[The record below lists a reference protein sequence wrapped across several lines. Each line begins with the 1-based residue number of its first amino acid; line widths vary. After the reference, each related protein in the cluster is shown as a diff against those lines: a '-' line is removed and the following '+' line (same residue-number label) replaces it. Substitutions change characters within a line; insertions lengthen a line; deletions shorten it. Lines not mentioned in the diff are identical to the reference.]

1 MSSAIV
7 VQEYYVVHEDD
18 RWEVR
23 LGPAGEVLFT
33 HDYMRPAEREA
44 ERLARVFNRGLVVER
59 QNGVVRYRRD
69 ASQV

>member
-1 MSSAIV
+1 MSSPIMV
-7 VQEYYVVHEDD
+7 RRYHVVHEDD

-23 LGPAGEVLFT
+23 FGPAGEVLFT

-59 QNGVVRYRRD
+59 QSGMVRYRRD